1 MARMRMEIEKM
12 KGKYVVKFNAE
23 RFERMANV
31 LGFFDPEFLK
41 TLKKSLSDYK
51 KRKVKSIKELY
62 KKFK

>member
-1 MARMRMEIEKM
+1 MEIEKM

-23 RFERMANV
+23 RFERIANV